1 MKSPIIR
8 ICLWST
14 VLLASGALHAVP
26 RAAKWSSEQATAWQ
40 AKQPWFV
47 GCNFIP
53 STAINQLEMWQAD
66 TFEAAVIDR
75 ELGWAKG
82 IGMNSARVY
91 LHDLA
96 YQQDPE
102 GFLKRVDAFL
112 EIADKHGIKTL
123 LVFFDDCWLPEPK
136 IGKQP
141 EPVPSVHNSGW
152 LKSPGLTALKE
163 IAENNDATRK
173 RLERYVKAVLTRF
186 ANDGRV
192 MAWDLYNEP
201 ANKLPVE
208 PSHELLKL
216 VFAWAWEVNPSQPL
230 TSGIWSD
237 AQPVRAAQLA
247 SSDIITFHTYSPA
260 KQTAA
265 FMDKLAGE
273 CDRRIFLCTEFMAR
287 SSGST
292 FQACLPVFKQRN
304 VGAICWGLVRGKT
317 NTIWRWGT
325 KEGAPEPE
333 VWFHDVLHP
342 DGAPYKAEE
351 IETIRTIRDSQK

>member
-1 MKSPIIR
+1 MFR
-8 ICLWST
+8 ILLWSA
-14 VLLASGALHAVP
+14 VLFAGNALHAAP
-26 RAAKWSSEQATAWQ
+26 RAAKWTPEQAIAWQ

-53 STAINQLEMWQAD
+53 SNAINQLEMWQAD
-66 TFEAAVIDR
+66 TFDPAAIDR

-112 EIADKHGIKTL
+112 EIADKHGIRIL
-123 LVFFDDCWLPEPK
+123 LVFFDDCWLLEPK
-136 IGKQP
+136 IGRQP
-141 EPVPSVHNSGW
+141 APVPGVHNSGW
-152 LKSPGLTALKE
+152 LKSPGLNALKE
-163 IAENNDATRK
+163 VAAEANGTRK
-173 RLERYVKAVLTRF
+173 RLETYVKAVLTRF
-186 ANDGRV
+186 ADDGRV

-201 ANKLPVE
+201 ANKVPVE

-216 VFAWAWEVNPSQPL
+216 VFAWSWEINPDQPL
-230 TSGIWSD
+230 TSGVWSD
-237 AQPVRAAQLA
+237 ARPVRATQLA
-247 SSDIITFHTYSPA
+247 NSDIITFHTYSPA
-260 KQTAA
+260 KRTAA
-265 FMDKLAGE
+265 FMDELAGE
-273 CDRRIFLCTEFMAR
+273 SDRPLFLCTEFMAR
-287 SSGST
+287 PSGST
-292 FQACLPVFKQRN
+292 FQSCLPVFKQRN

-317 NTIWRWGT
+317 NTIWSWKS

-342 DGAPYKAEE
+342 DGTPYMPVE
-351 IETIRTIRDSQK
+351 IETIRQIQNSQK